1 MTMDWMKELGWQKTQ
16 IKDLRTLAYS
26 YIQQGIYA
34 KALTILEGLLVLAP
48 DTAYDLQTLGALYL
62 QMGDGMRALD
72 TLDRALKYD
81 PTHLK
86 THLNRAKTLFM
97 LGYRRQGLLQAKE
110 LEHVS
115 DPAIA
120 SQARALLLAY
130 QSPAAF

>member
-1 MTMDWMKELGWQKTQ
+1 MDWMRELGWQKTQ

-26 YIQQGIYA
+26 YIQQGVYA
-34 KALTILEGLLVLAP
+34 KALTIFEGLLILDP
-48 DTAYDLQTLGALYL
+48 DNAYDLQTLGALYL
-62 QMGDGMRALD
+62 QIGDGMRALD
-72 TLDRALKYD
+72 YLDRALKFD

-115 DPAIA
+115 DQTVA
-120 SQARALLLAY
+120 SQAKALALAY
-130 QSPAAF
+130 QSPVSSL